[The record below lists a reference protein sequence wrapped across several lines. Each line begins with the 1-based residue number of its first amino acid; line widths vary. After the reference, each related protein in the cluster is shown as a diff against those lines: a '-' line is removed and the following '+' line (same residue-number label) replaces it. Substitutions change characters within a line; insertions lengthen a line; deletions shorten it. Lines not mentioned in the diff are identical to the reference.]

1 MNMKLSI
8 ESLVLK
14 EPAIQYACNCSF
26 LFEDSKMQPTYVAGK
41 FSSQKLLPGSFV
53 CVCVCVYVANTSYE
67 AFRFVT
73 NSRINYWMHPSGFIP
88 GIH

>member
-41 FSSQKLLPGSFV
+41 FSSQKLLPGSCV
-53 CVCVCVYVANTSYE
+53 CVCVCMWQILVM
-67 AFRFVT
+67 R
-73 NSRINYWMHPSGFIP
+73 HLGL
-88 GIH
+88 

>member
-41 FSSQKLLPGSFV
+41 FSSQKLLPGSV
-53 CVCVCVYVANTSYE
+53 VCVYVANTSYE

>member
-53 CVCVCVYVANTSYE
+53 CVCVCVCVCGKY
-67 AFRFVT
+67 
-73 NSRINYWMHPSGFIP
+73 
-88 GIH
+88 